1 MTEIGNYP
9 VKEKTISSYH
19 AIFQA
24 VFLHFGILYG
34 ILLILRKK
42 RVPKIVRMLFCQ
54 ISLTK
59 LTLNILQ
66 SDWNPKQ
73 YGNMKA
79 FSDKKRNG
87 FFDLRLF
94 KIRVKKTPRIE
105 SFFCKLTWTP
115 PPPFQKSWTNFYSFS
130 IFMYGRGGWKSL
142 LFAGHKIG

>member
-115 PPPFQKSWTNFYSFS
+115 PPLPKKLDKFLFFLDFHVWERGME
-130 IFMYGRGGWKSL
+130 IFAICRT
-142 LFAGHKIG
+142 